1 MVSQQRNSSDEP
13 IHDTPHC
20 LVVPLPATGHINP
33 MLQFSKRLISKR
45 IRVTLV
51 LTRFVSK
58 SITATTAREEEFNV
72 RLDSISDGFDDGGME
87 AAESTRVY
95 LDTFREVGSGALSR
109 LIEKQS
115 DAGEPV
121 HCVVYDHCIPWCL
134 DVAKKFGLVGAAF
147 LTQSC
152 AVDTIYNHVYQGLIR
167 PPVTEQ
173 GILTLR
179 TLPGLPPLKSEDL
192 PSLVS
197 KFGTYP
203 AIFGALVGQFSN
215 IDEADWVFCNSVY
228 ELENEAADWLSKRLP
243 KLTTIGPT
251 IPSMYLDK
259 RLKADVDY
267 GFSIFKPSN
276 ELCMNWLANKP
287 NGSVV
292 YVSFGS
298 LASLGPAQMEELF
311 SGLNNSGHYFLWV
324 VRKTEVVRESEQ
336 SKLPYDFSSTAGKK
350 GLIVPWC
357 QQLHVLASGVV
368 GCFVTHCG
376 WNSTLEAVSLGVP
389 MVAMPQWADQATNAK
404 YVTDVWRV
412 GVRARSGGDGG
423 DGLVKREEIER
434 CVREV
439 MEGEKAVEIRR
450 NGDKWKKVMKD
461 AVSEDGSSDRNVR
474 EFVDSLI
481 RVCLW

>member
-1 MVSQQRNSSDEP
+1 
-13 IHDTPHC
+13 
-20 LVVPLPATGHINP
+20 

-95 LDTFREVGSGALSR
+95 LDTFRE
-109 LIEKQS
+109 S

-173 GILTLR
+173 VRDGLIESTP
-179 TLPGLPPLKSEDL
+179 LPWLPPLETRDL
-192 PSLVS
+192 PSFVNDTGDNPGVLEMF
-197 KFGTYP
+197 K
-203 AIFGALVGQFSN
+203 GQFSN
-215 IDEADWVFCNSVY
+215 LDQADWVICNTVY
-228 ELENEAADWLSKRLP
+228 ELEQQAVDWLTRRWP
-243 KLTTIGPT
+243 NFITIGPT

-259 RLKADVDY
+259 QFPNDTDY
-267 GFSIFKPSN
+267 GFSIFKPMN
-276 ELCMNWLANKP
+276 EICMNWLGDKP
-287 NGSVV
+287 KGSVV

-298 LASLGPAQMEELF
+298 LADLGTEQMVELCF
-311 SGLNNSGHYFLWV
+311 GLKNSGHYFLW
-324 VRKTEVVRESEQ
+324 VVRESEQ
-336 SKLPYDFSSTAGKK
+336 SKLPYDFSSTGKK

>member
-1 MVSQQRNSSDEP
+1 
-13 IHDTPHC
+13 
-20 LVVPLPATGHINP
+20 

-152 AVDTIYNHVYQGLIR
+152 AVDTIYNHVYQGAVDSIYNHVRDGLIEST
-167 PPVTEQ
+167 P
-173 GILTLR
+173 
-179 TLPGLPPLKSEDL
+179 LPWLPPLETRDL
-192 PSLVS
+192 PSFVNDTGDNPGVLEMF
-197 KFGTYP
+197 K
-203 AIFGALVGQFSN
+203 GQFSN
-215 IDEADWVFCNSVY
+215 LDQADWVICNTVY
-228 ELENEAADWLSKRLP
+228 ELEQQAVDWLTRRWP
-243 KLTTIGPT
+243 NFITIGPT

-259 RLKADVDY
+259 QFPNDTDY
-267 GFSIFKPSN
+267 GFSIFKPMN
-276 ELCMNWLANKP
+276 EICMNWLGDKP
-287 NGSVV
+287 KGSVV

-298 LASLGPAQMEELF
+298 LADLGTEQMVELCF
-311 SGLNNSGHYFLWV
+311 GLKNSGHYFLW
-324 VRKTEVVRESEQ
+324 VVRESEQ
-336 SKLPYDFSSTAGKK
+336 SKLPYDFSSTGEEQKAGKK

>member
-1 MVSQQRNSSDEP
+1 
-13 IHDTPHC
+13 
-20 LVVPLPATGHINP
+20 

-134 DVAKKFGLVGAAF
+134 DVAKKFGLV
-147 LTQSC
+147 
-152 AVDTIYNHVYQGLIR
+152 LIEST
-167 PPVTEQ
+167 P
-173 GILTLR
+173 
-179 TLPGLPPLKSEDL
+179 LPWLPPLETRDL
-192 PSLVS
+192 PSFVNDTGDNPGVLEMF
-197 KFGTYP
+197 K
-203 AIFGALVGQFSN
+203 GQFSN
-215 IDEADWVFCNSVY
+215 LDQADWVICNTVY
-228 ELENEAADWLSKRLP
+228 ELEQQAVDWLTRRWP
-243 KLTTIGPT
+243 NFITIGPT

-259 RLKADVDY
+259 QFPNDTDY
-267 GFSIFKPSN
+267 GFSIFKPMN
-276 ELCMNWLANKP
+276 EICMNWLGDKP
-287 NGSVV
+287 KGSVV
-292 YVSFGS
+292 
-298 LASLGPAQMEELF
+298 
-311 SGLNNSGHYFLWV
+311 GHYFLW
-324 VRKTEVVRESEQ
+324 VVRESEQ
-336 SKLPYDFSSTAGKK
+336 SKLPYDFSSTGEEQK
-350 GLIVPWC
+350 GLIVSWC
-357 QQLHVLASGVV
+357 PQLRVLASGAV
-368 GCFVTHCG
+368 GCFLTHCG
-376 WNSTLEAVSLGVP
+376 WNSTLEALSLGVA
-389 MVAMPQWADQATNAK
+389 MVAMPRWSDQTTNAK
-404 YVTDVWRV
+404 FIEDEWGV
-412 GVRARSGGDGG
+412 GVRAREGG

>member
-1 MVSQQRNSSDEP
+1 MVSQQRNSSGEP
-13 IHDTPHC
+13 IHDTPPHC

-58 SITATTAREEEFNV
+58 SITAAREGEFNV
-72 RLDSISDGFDDGGME
+72 CLESISDGFDDGGME
-87 AAESTRVY
+87 AAENTRVY

-152 AVDTIYNHVYQGLIR
+152 AVDAIYNHVYQGLIR

-173 GILTLR
+173 GILR
-179 TLPGLPPLKSEDL
+179 ALPGLPPLKSEDL

-243 KLTTIGPT
+243 KFTTIGPT
-251 IPSMYLDK
+251 VPSMYLDK

-276 ELCMNWLANKP
+276 ELCMNWLGNKP

-298 LASLGPAQMEELF
+298 LASLGSAQMEELF
-311 SGLNNSGHYFLWV
+311 WGLNNSGHYFLWV
-324 VRKTEVVRESEQ
+324 VRKTEEA
-336 SKLPYDFSSTAGKK
+336 KLPKNYCFNPEK
-350 GLIVPWC
+350 GLIVSWC
-357 QQLHVLASGVV
+357 SQLEVLASGAV

-376 WNSTLEAVSLGVP
+376 WNSTLEGLSLGVP
-389 MVAMPQWADQATNAK
+389 MVAMPQWTDQPTNAK
-404 YVTDVWRV
+404 FTRDVWGM
-412 GVRARSGGDGG
+412 GVRAEDGEN
-423 DGLVKREEIER
+423 GLVMREEVER
-434 CVREV
+434 CVKEV
-439 MEGEKAVEIRR
+439 MEGEKGVEIRR
-450 NGDKWKKVMKD
+450 NGDKWKNVMKD
-461 AVSEDGSSDRNVR
+461 AVSEGGSSDRCISQ
-474 EFVDSLI
+474 FAGSLI
-481 RVCLW
+481 NQVLKS

>member
-1 MVSQQRNSSDEP
+1 MANSA
-13 IHDTPHC
+13 HC
-20 LVVPLPATGHINP
+20 LVVPFPAQGHINP
-33 MLQFSKRLISKR
+33 ILQFSKRLIPKGIR
-45 IRVTLV
+45 ITLAF
-51 LTRFVSK
+51 TRFISAT
-58 SITATTAREEEFNV
+58 ITSTSAAAPPDIRIAT
-72 RLDSISDGFDDGGME
+72 ISDGYDGGGVE
-87 AAESTRVY
+87 AANFGAYT
-95 LDTFREVGSGALSR
+95 DTFRQVGTLTLTQ
-109 LIEKQS
+109 LIQKQS
-115 DAGEPV
+115 DAGDSV
-121 HCVVYDHCIPWCL
+121 HCVVYDSCLPWCL
-134 DVAKKFGLVGAAF
+134 DVAKSFGLMAAPF
-147 LTQSC
+147 FTQSC
-152 AVDTIYNHVYQGLIR
+152 AVDSIYNHVRDGLIEST
-167 PPVTEQ
+167 P
-173 GILTLR
+173 
-179 TLPGLPPLKSEDL
+179 LPWLPPLETRDL
-192 PSLVS
+192 PSFVNDTDVCDD
-197 KFGTYP
+197 GGAYP
-203 AIFGALVGQFSN
+203 ELLGFHVWQFCG
-215 IDEADWVFCNSVY
+215 IEKADWILCNTVY
-228 ELENEAADWLSKRLP
+228 ELEPQEVDWLSNFLP
-243 KLTTIGPT
+243 FTSIGPT
-251 IPSMYLDK
+251 IPSTYLTNQTDTE
-259 RLKADVDY
+259 Y
-267 GFSIFKPSN
+267 GLDIFKQPNN
-276 ELCMNWLANKP
+276 ETCTNWLQNKP
-287 NGSVV
+287 KGSVV

-298 LASLGPAQMEELF
+298 MASLPQAQMEELYF
-311 SGLNNSGHYFLWV
+311 GLNNSNHNFLWV
-324 VRKTEVVRESEQ
+324 VRESEVA
-336 SKLPYDFSSTAGKK
+336 KLLDSFSTMAAGKK